1 MAKKKSTTKSSKKS
15 DATVPE
21 ISTSKS
27 VRIEKISNGFVI
39 STFTDKGEKAAFGKT
54 RKDAEKI
61 ALKMLK

>member
-1 MAKKKSTTKSSKKS
+1 MAKKKSTTKSSKVET
-15 DATVPE
+15 AVP
-21 ISTSKS
+21 TTLSKS